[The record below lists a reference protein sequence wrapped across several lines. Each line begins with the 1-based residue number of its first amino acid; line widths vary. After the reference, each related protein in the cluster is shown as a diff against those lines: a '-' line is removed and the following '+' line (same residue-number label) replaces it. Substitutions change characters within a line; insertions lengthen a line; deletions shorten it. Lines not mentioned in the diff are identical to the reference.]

1 MENIAITL
9 ISPNTLS
16 FSQTQKSVFPVH
28 RRTKDGVWIFWTKK
42 PQLGQIPTSIRKLCD
57 TSLVN
62 AYCIHVLQWRHIT
75 WYLIL
80 HAHRRS
86 PFWIAIL
93 DLQKSLFSR
102 MSTGLFSTIQPWERV
117 LKLILDTFCD
127 GREGRHKEGY
137 LAVWSGA
144 RAVGSVFVTCTSPII
159 YLPPPPPQKF
169 CIPFWNF
176 AFNLSWTLQ
185 SPKRNWSQCLCNFFS
200 GGWGSR
206 GQTNKFRGMC

>member
-159 YLPPPPPQKF
+159 YLPPPPR
-169 CIPFWNF
+169 NF
-176 AFNLSWTLQ
+176 AYLFEILLLIYLGHYSRPREIDHNAYAI
-185 SPKRNWSQCLCNFFS
+185 FFQ
-200 GGWGSR
+200 GGGEV
-206 GQTNKFRGMC
+206 GGKQTNFVECAS